1 MINKP
6 MGSKIETFFTKA
18 DREYPYPN
26 AVALQSAERLLN
38 YIHDIN
44 LEGPGK
50 FVPTPSD
57 SLYLLWNVEKWE
69 FHIECIKNGTI
80 LYTFSKGGR
89 KEVSGSYP
97 VDEFIPL
104 LEKYLLLVEA

>member
-6 MGSKIETFFTKA
+6 MGSKIEAFFTKA

-26 AVALQSAERLLN
+26 AVALQNAERLLN
-38 YIHDIN
+38 YIQDIN
-44 LEGPGK
+44 LEGPDK

-57 SLYLLWNVEKWE
+57 SLYLLWSVEEWQ
-69 FHIECIKNGTI
+69 FHIECIKNGSI
-80 LYTFSKGGR
+80 LYTFSRGGH
-89 KEVSGSYP
+89 KEASGSYTL
-97 VDEFIPL
+97 DEFIPQ